1 MPSLLS
7 PHSSWNRRLLPAT
20 RTCLLVV
27 LGFAPLLRGDT
38 ALQRA
43 TRLHEQARAEYQKA
57 SSSASLAWPL
67 ARACFDRAEALTSKP
82 VRIALAK
89 EGIEACRRALKDS
102 PADAACHYYLA
113 LNLGILAQEQPLRA
127 LGWVRDMESHW
138 QSCRLL
144 DPGFDHAGADRSLG
158 MLYAQCPPSPL
169 GVGSR
174 SKARSHLSRA
184 VESAPEYPENRLL
197 WIGFLLDRGE
207 QEAAAEAFRSLEARL
222 PEARTRFKCETWD
235 SSWTQWDRQIEAFR
249 AKLATRS

>member
-7 PHSSWNRRLLPAT
+7 PLSSWNRRLLPAT

-89 EGIEACRRALKDS
+89 EGVEACRRALKDS

-174 SKARSHLSRA
+174 SKARNHLSRA
-184 VESAPEYPENRLL
+184 VEMAPEYPENRLL

-222 PEARTRFKCETWD
+222 PEARTRFKGETWD
-235 SSWTQWDRQIEAFR
+235 SSWKQWDLQIEAFR

>member
-174 SKARSHLSRA
+174 SKARNHLSRA
-184 VESAPEYPENRLL
+184 VEMAPEYPENRLL

-222 PEARTRFKCETWD
+222 PEARTRFKGETWD
-235 SSWTQWDRQIEAFR
+235 SSWKQWDLQIEAFR

>member
-89 EGIEACRRALKDS
+89 EGVEACRRALKDF

-113 LNLGILAQEQPLRA
+113 LNLGILCQEQPLRA

-144 DPGFDHAGADRSLG
+144 DPG
-158 MLYAQCPPSPL
+158 
-169 GVGSR
+169 
-174 SKARSHLSRA
+174 
-184 VESAPEYPENRLL
+184 
-197 WIGFLLDRGE
+197 
-207 QEAAAEAFRSLEARL
+207 
-222 PEARTRFKCETWD
+222 
-235 SSWTQWDRQIEAFR
+235 
-249 AKLATRS
+249 

>member
-7 PHSSWNRRLLPAT
+7 PLSSWNRRLLPAT

-174 SKARSHLSRA
+174 SKARNHLSRA
-184 VESAPEYPENRLL
+184 VEMAPEYPENRLL

-222 PEARTRFKCETWD
+222 PEARTRFKGETWD
-235 SSWTQWDRQIEAFR
+235 SSWKQWDLQIEAFR